1 MLLVSLAG
9 LGQKIMLKSIEK
21 DGPERQRLSKTC
33 LLDERHAG
41 ARRVQKNHAERGIRP
56 GLPVPVFCQTAL
68 FFTLLARYFI
78 CEDQII
84 EIGPVR
90 ELRSYQIAKHSVSSF
105 HMRARLPPFVYNNI
119 PYGSEIC
126 KLYLCKITRKNC
138 KRCRRAGKNRKVPFS
153 ASAAPARAESQG
165 RTCVFARAAE
175 PLPAAEDFAIR
186 RRSCGS
192 PHPSRTPFETA
203 SPKGSPRERSHHP
216 RPKIK
221 AERRREKGAL
231 REGSSKPRTADAA
244 RLVTCTAMQVGFLS
258 YAAALPTSALWAG
271 GLHLSYEEFSESL
284 SKNVG

>member
-1 MLLVSLAG
+1 
-9 LGQKIMLKSIEK
+9 MLKSIEK

-153 ASAAPARAESQG
+153 ASAAPPAPNRRDEPVCSPALRSRFQPQKIS
-165 RTCVFARAAE
+165 RYVAA
-175 PLPAAEDFAIR
+175 AAAALIR
-186 RRSCGS
+186 LKRRSTQL
-192 PHPSRTPFETA
+192 P
-203 SPKGSPRERSHHP
+203 PRDVPGNAVIIRA
-216 RPKIK
+216 RKIK

-258 YAAALPTSALWAG
+258 YAAVLPTSALWAG

>member
-1 MLLVSLAG
+1 
-9 LGQKIMLKSIEK
+9 MLKSIEK

-33 LLDERHAG
+33 PLDERHAG

-119 PYGSEIC
+119 PYGSKIC

-138 KRCRRAGKNRKVPFS
+138 KRCRRAEKLHVI
-153 ASAAPARAESQG
+153 
-165 RTCVFARAAE
+165 VFARRRRGRPKNKSGAPPRKGRA
-175 PLPAAEDFAIR
+175 PRRVIKAPHCRCRQISNLHSHAGGFPIVCRCASNFRFVGGRPALVIR
-186 RRSCGS
+186 RIFGIPFKKCGLK
-192 PHPSRTPFETA
+192 
-203 SPKGSPRERSHHP
+203 KG
-216 RPKIK
+216 
-221 AERRREKGAL
+221 GC
-231 REGSSKPRTADAA
+231 RTA
-244 RLVTCTAMQVGFLS
+244 QG
-258 YAAALPTSALWAG
+258 
-271 GLHLSYEEFSESL
+271 
-284 SKNVG
+284 N

>member
-1 MLLVSLAG
+1 
-9 LGQKIMLKSIEK
+9 MLKSIEK

-153 ASAAPARAESQG
+153 ASAAPPAPNRRG
-165 RTCVFARAAE
+165 E
-175 PLPAAEDFAIR
+175 PVCSPAQ
-186 RRSCGS
+186 RSRFQ
-192 PHPSRTPFETA
+192 PQRISRYVA
-203 SPKGSPRERSHHP
+203 S
-216 RPKIK
+216 
-221 AERRREKGAL
+221 A
-231 REGSSKPRTADAA
+231 
-244 RLVTCTAMQVGFLS
+244 
-258 YAAALPTSALWAG
+258 AAALIRLERRSRQLPPWEAFGNADIIRAR
-271 GLHLSYEEFSESL
+271 
-284 SKNVG
+284 K